1 MSVPA
6 PVRAPVHAVARASVR
21 ASFRARWRA
30 VALALAGAVAA
41 HAAVAQGIGCG
52 GLANNYGPYDYR
64 QYKDMPEIDPVTKQM
79 SPLQM
84 VEGAHFI
91 DTCEAL
97 VKCKRGSIGSDIDYT
112 LRAFPNHHRALI
124 AMMLYGERT
133 KRDQP
138 PEALFT
144 VDCYFKRALTWKAD
158 DVIVRLIYAGYLNG
172 KGKTAAAKEQLEAA
186 NKLTASGNNAFSV
199 YNVGMVALD
208 LNEVD
213 LAVDAARRAY
223 GAGMTHPI
231 LRQRLMAINR
241 WPAELRMPGEAA
253 SAAEPSPAAA
263 SASGPSASAAAP
275 PASAPETAVP
285 AAPAR

>member
-6 PVRAPVHAVARASVR
+6 SPRAARAP
-21 ASFRARWRA
+21 WRTL
-30 VALALAGAVAA
+30 VLALAGAVAA

-52 GLANNYGPYDYR
+52 GLANNYGPFDYR

-144 VDCYFKRALTWKAD
+144 VDCYFKRALTWKSD
-158 DVIVRLIYAGYLNG
+158 DVIVHLIYAGFLNG
-172 KGKTAAAKEQLEAA
+172 KGKTAGAKEQLEAA
-186 NKLTASGNNAFSV
+186 NKLAAAGDNAFSV
-199 YNVGMVALD
+199 YNVGMVAMD

-241 WPAELRMPGEAA
+241 WPADIRLPGDAA
-253 SAAEPSPAAA
+253 SAPESAPASAPSSAPGAAA
-263 SASGPSASAAAP
+263 PAPSVPSAPSAP
-275 PASAPETAVP
+275 PASSAPS
-285 AAPAR
+285 AATGR

>member
-1 MSVPA
+1 MSLPA
-6 PVRAPVHAVARASVR
+6 SHRALRAS
-21 ASFRARWRA
+21 WRPL
-30 VALALAGAVAA
+30 VLALAGAVAA

-52 GLANNYGPYDYR
+52 GLANNYGPFDYR

-112 LRAFPNHHRALI
+112 LRAFPNHHRALVS
-124 AMMLYGERT
+124 MMLYGERT

-144 VDCYFKRALTWKAD
+144 VDCYFKRALTWKSD
-158 DVIVRLIYAGYLNG
+158 DIIVRLIYAGFLNG
-172 KGKTAAAKEQLEAA
+172 KGKAAAAKEQLEAA
-186 NKLTASGNNAFSV
+186 NKLAAAGDNPFSV
-199 YNVGMVALD
+199 YNVGMVAMD

-241 WPAELRMPGEAA
+241 WPADVRLPGDA
-253 SAAEPSPAAA
+253 
-263 SASGPSASAAAP
+263 
-275 PASAPETAVP
+275 ASAPES
-285 AAPAR
+285 APASPPATPPAGSAQAASTASATSGR

>member
-6 PVRAPVHAVARASVR
+6 TPGAPRAPRAPG
-21 ASFRARWRA
+21 ASQAPRARWRTL
-30 VALALAGAVAA
+30 VLALAGVVAA
-41 HAAVAQGIGCG
+41 HAAVAQGMGCG

-64 QYKDMPEIDPVTKQM
+64 QYKDAPEIDPVTKQM

-97 VKCKRGSIGSDIDYT
+97 VKCKRGTIGSDIDYT
-112 LRAFPNHHRALI
+112 LRAFPNHHRALV
-124 AMMLYGERT
+124 AMMLYGDRT

-138 PEALFT
+138 PDALFT
-144 VDCYFKRALTWKAD
+144 VDCYFKRALAWKSD

-172 KGKTAAAKEQLEAA
+172 KGKPAPAKEQLEAA
-186 NKLTASGNNAFSV
+186 SKLTGDNAFSV

-208 LNEVD
+208 LNQVD
-213 LAVDAARRAY
+213 LAVESARKAY
-223 GAGMTHPI
+223 GAGMTHPV

-241 WPAELRMPGEAA
+241 WPADFVLPGEAA
-253 SAAEPSPAAA
+253 SAPASSPASSPASAAA
-263 SASGPSASAAAP
+263 SA
-275 PASAPETAVP
+275 ASAPES
-285 AAPAR
+285 AAPATAR

>member
-6 PVRAPVHAVARASVR
+6 TPGAPRAPRAPG
-21 ASFRARWRA
+21 ASQAPRARWRTL
-30 VALALAGAVAA
+30 VLALAGVVAA
-41 HAAVAQGIGCG
+41 HAAVAQGTGCG

-64 QYKDMPEIDPVTKQM
+64 QYKDAPEIDPVTRQM

-97 VKCKRGSIGSDIDYT
+97 VKCKRGTIGSDIDYT
-112 LRAFPNHHRALI
+112 LRAFPNHHRALV
-124 AMMLYGERT
+124 AMMLYGDRT

-138 PEALFT
+138 PDALFT
-144 VDCYFKRALTWKAD
+144 VDCYFKRALAWKSD

-172 KGKTAAAKEQLEAA
+172 KGKPAPAKEQLEAA
-186 NKLTASGNNAFSV
+186 SKLTGDNAFSV

-208 LNEVD
+208 LNQVD
-213 LAVDAARRAY
+213 LAVESARKAY
-223 GAGMTHPI
+223 GAGMTHPV

-241 WPAELRMPGEAA
+241 WPTDIVLPGEAA
-253 SAAEPSPAAA
+253 FAPESSPASSPAAA
-263 SASGPSASAAAP
+263 AAASA
-275 PASAPETAVP
+275 ASAPES
-285 AAPAR
+285 AAPATAR

>member
-6 PVRAPVHAVARASVR
+6 LP
-21 ASFRARWRA
+21 RARWRTL
-30 VALALAGAVAA
+30 ALALAGAVAA

-64 QYKDMPEIDPVTKQM
+64 HYKDMPEIDPVTKQM

-124 AMMLYGERT
+124 AMMLFGERT

-138 PEALFT
+138 PDAMFT
-144 VDCYFKRALTWKAD
+144 VDCYFKRALTWKSD
-158 DVIVRLIYAGYLNG
+158 DVIVRLIYAGFLNG

-186 NKLTASGNNAFSV
+186 NKLTATGDNAFSV
-199 YNVGMVALD
+199 YNVGMVAMD

-241 WPAELRMPGEAA
+241 WPADIRMPGEAA
-253 SAAEPSPAAA
+253 SAPEGAPASAPAGSAA
-263 SASGPSASAAAP
+263 SAST
-275 PASAPETAVP
+275 PES
-285 AAPAR
+285 AAPATAR

>member
-1 MSVPA
+1 MSRPT
-6 PVRAPVHAVARASVR
+6 S
-21 ASFRARWRA
+21 RARWRPF
-30 VALALAGAVAA
+30 VLALAAA
-41 HAAVAQGIGCG
+41 AAAQAAIAQGVGCG
-52 GLANNYGPYDYR
+52 GLANNYGPFDYR
-64 QYKDMPEIDPVTKQM
+64 QYKDAPEIDPVTRQA
-79 SPLQM
+79 SPLLM

-112 LRAFPNHHRALI
+112 LRAFPNHHRALV

-138 PEALFT
+138 PDAMFT
-144 VDCYFKRALTWKAD
+144 VDCYFKRALAWKAD
-158 DVIVRLIYAGYLNG
+158 DVIVRLLYAGFLNG
-172 KGKTAAAKEQLEAA
+172 KGRSAAAKEQLQAA
-186 NKLTASGNNAFSV
+186 SKLNQDNAFSV

-223 GAGMTHPI
+223 GAGMTHPV

-241 WPAELRMPGEAA
+241 WPADIVPPG
-253 SAAEPSPAAA
+253 PA
-263 SASGPSASAAAP
+263 
-275 PASAPETAVP
+275 ASAPEGASSAPQATATP
-285 AAPAR
+285 APAPASDASAPAR

>member
-186 NKLTASGNNAFSV
+186 NKLWTTFMAELGCRVVHS
-199 YNVGMVALD
+199 
-208 LNEVD
+208 EVD

-241 WPAELRMPGEAA
+241 WPADLRMPGEAA

>member
-6 PVRAPVHAVARASVR
+6 TPLPSAP
-21 ASFRARWRA
+21 RARWRTL
-30 VALALAGAVAA
+30 ALALAGAVAA

-64 QYKDMPEIDPVTKQM
+64 HYKDAPQIDPVTQQM

-97 VKCKRGSIGSDIDYT
+97 VKCKRGTIGSDIDYT
-112 LRAFPNHHRALI
+112 LRAFPNHHRALV

-138 PEALFT
+138 PDALFT
-144 VDCYFKRALTWKAD
+144 VDCYFKRAITWKAD

-172 KGKTAAAKEQLEAA
+172 KGKNAPAKEQLEAA
-186 NKLTASGNNAFSV
+186 NKLTGDNAFSV

-223 GAGMTHPI
+223 GAGMSHPV
-231 LRQRLMAINR
+231 LRQRLIAINR
-241 WPAELRMPGEAA
+241 WPSDIRLPGEAA
-253 SAAEPSPAAA
+253 SAPES
-263 SASGPSASAAAP
+263 S
-275 PASAPETAVP
+275 PASAPTASAPVP
-285 AAPAR
+285 SPSPSPSLSPANADNAAGPATGSTGPATAR